1 MSTLYSILFAV
12 ALIFSIAKYSNQY
25 ETDDEDQSP
34 PVAEQVYI
42 VNTREDKGNKWDDD
56 PLDKDRIGP
65 DGSDKRR

>member
-1 MSTLYSILFAV
+1 MSILYSILFAL
-12 ALIFSIAKYSNQY
+12 ALAFSIANYANQY
-25 ETDDEDQSP
+25 ENDEDQSP

-65 DGSDKRR
+65 DGSDEKR

>member
-1 MSTLYSILFAV
+1 MSILYSILFAL
-12 ALIFSIAKYSNQY
+12 ALVFSIANFANQY
-25 ETDDEDQSP
+25 ENDEDTSP

-65 DGSDKRR
+65 DGSDEKR